1 MLKANRVYD
10 EELLIADVRAG
21 SERSYRL
28 LYEQW
33 VGRLYAFVYHY
44 VKSEDITDDIVQ
56 ETFLKI
62 WTNRQSLHPE
72 HSFKAYLFTIAYR
85 MLVKELRRQLNHPL
99 MADYLS
105 LHAEPSTREDEAELE
120 MDFHLFVERLQ
131 GAKCKLTPQ
140 QWEIFE
146 LYKEQEV
153 SVKEIAARLHIEE
166 QVVRNQLSAA
176 LKTLRAELSRHLS
189 LFLLFCLDI

>member
-1 MLKANRVYD
+1 MLKAHRVYD

>member
-10 EELLIADVRAG
+10 EGLLIADVRAG

-120 MDFHLFVERLQ
+120 MDFHLFAERLQ
-131 GAKCKLTPQ
+131 GAKCKLTPRQ
-140 QWEIFE
+140 REIFE
-146 LYKEQEV
+146 LNKEQEV
-153 SVKEIAARLHIEE
+153 PVKEIAARLHIEE